1 MPYAV
6 THILV
11 PIVLLSLFRD
21 FYLKKRTKKKFPL
34 HYVLIAG
41 LGGVLPD
48 IDFIFSAFL
57 NLIGVGGWNIH
68 RTFTHSLFFPLL
80 FLVLFL
86 VFYGVNAKARVCNLT
101 RHKLKLNYIFLF
113 VGIGCFIH
121 ILLDAL
127 VGVNVFFFY
136 PFSNIDF
143 GLNLIRYLPKDLQGL
158 SMPLLDGSLLVI
170 WIIYLELKHKIS
182 DFI

>member
-11 PIVLLSLFRD
+11 PIILVAIFRD
-21 FYLKKRTKKKFPL
+21 FYLRNKDRKKFPL

-48 IDFIFSAFL
+48 IDLAISVLLKFA
-57 NLIGVGGWNIH
+57 GVANWYVH
-68 RTFTHSLFFPLL
+68 KTFTHSLFFPAIFFLIY
-80 FLVLFL
+80 LVLL
-86 VFYGVNAKARVCNLT
+86 PVKKEAKICNLT
-101 RHKLKLNYIFLF
+101 RHKLKLSTISLMIA
-113 VGIGCFIH
+113 IGSLIH

-127 VGVNVFFFY
+127 VGGPAFFFY
-136 PFSNIDF
+136 PFISTDF
-143 GLNLIRYLPKDLQGL
+143 GFYLTSYLPASLESL
-158 SMPLLDGSLLVI
+158 SLPLLDGILLVI
-170 WIIYLELKHKIS
+170 WIVYLELKHKIS